1 MDNQLM
7 FKNNDSKG
15 SLIVILLRRLNCV
28 FDSESTWDH
37 SGSGTMFTF
46 STIAIIWAFMAGILL
61 YILKLKFALKIW
73 TAKTHVKVF
82 NHSLALCLFV
92 SGDDILYNS
101 STLLCHFLRDRHCD
115 MCSSLNTA
123 SQRRE
128 KLWGRIFPKLNEW
141 KFKIGPVLNVTTYLP
156 WNLTKFGSQGMRVF
170 ILSRK
175 LNFSLTDLNSHLSSI
190 SSIWIGGIEVGK
202 HFFRKGT
209 SYAA

>member
-1 MDNQLM
+1 MINISTNLTVQEYIVAPSAQVAVMDNQLM

-92 SGDDILYNS
+92 SGDDISYDFQCYFVIFSGIGTVICVPASILLLNKERSYEEESFQNS
-101 STLLCHFLRDRHCD
+101 
-115 MCSSLNTA
+115 MNESL
-123 SQRRE
+123 
-128 KLWGRIFPKLNEW
+128 K
-141 KFKIGPVLNVTTYLP
+141 
-156 WNLTKFGSQGMRVF
+156 
-170 ILSRK
+170 
-175 LNFSLTDLNSHLSSI
+175 
-190 SSIWIGGIEVGK
+190 
-202 HFFRKGT
+202 
-209 SYAA
+209 

>member
-1 MDNQLM
+1 MINISTNLTVQECIVAPSAQVAVMDNQLM

-141 KFKIGPVLNVTTYLP
+141 KFKIGPVL
-156 WNLTKFGSQGMRVF
+156 KS
-170 ILSRK
+170 
-175 LNFSLTDLNSHLSSI
+175 
-190 SSIWIGGIEVGK
+190 
-202 HFFRKGT
+202 
-209 SYAA
+209 